1 MDKPFPNTIRALLI
15 SIAISAVF
23 LAPILMRV
31 SSPVFDVLEQKTR
44 DLRFQLRGP
53 IPPSGEVAIVAIDDR
68 SIEAVGR
75 WPWPRFVMGE
85 LINIIAAGGP
95 KAIGIDLLFSEPEA
109 NPELTKVR
117 ELMAAYEGLGLL
129 TDDMRSQAFFEEM
142 VEALETA
149 DNDAYLAE
157 AVRNAG
163 NVALP
168 VVFTAGGP
176 PAGSEAPAFMEK
188 GVFAGRGAQ
197 KAPRNIPDYDHALL
211 PIDQLGEAA
220 ERLGFVNV
228 FPDPDGVV
236 RRIRT
241 WVPYSGKSYAS
252 LAARLA
258 GAGDSKGGRPGMPAD
273 FHLNYYGPHGV
284 IPTGSIVDV
293 LTGAV
298 PPETFRGKRV
308 LIGGAAVGLGDH
320 YPAPFASY
328 FWGVEIHATAID
340 NLLTGRYL
348 RRPEW
353 LRYADAALL
362 LILGLTLGLT
372 LPRLPIHCCFPFAA
386 FLIFLF
392 MMFGQYLFSAHRLLV
407 LWVYPI
413 SAAVLIS
420 IAIFWMRYATEGRE
434 KRLLKAAFQQYM
446 SAPVVER
453 VLRHPEQLAL
463 GGEKKTLSVLF
474 ADIREFTLM
483 AEMMD
488 PEVLVK
494 FMNRYLTAMTDVIL
508 DNGGTL
514 DKYIGDAIMA
524 VFGAPEDQQ
533 DHAPRACRAAR
544 QMIDTLYRER
554 QRWKAEGFP
563 EIRIGVG
570 VNTGPMAVG
579 NMGSERRFDYTV
591 MGDNVN
597 LGSRL
602 EGLSKV
608 YGVKI
613 VVSEFTRAA
622 VGEAFAF
629 RELDFV
635 QVKGREKPVRV
646 FELLTVNEQAVDGFA
661 FAAPFEKGLAAY
673 RNRQW
678 DDAVRHF
685 ETVCR
690 MKPAD
695 APSDYFIE
703 KCREFKTTP
712 PPDGW
717 DGVSV
722 ALRK

>member
-1 MDKPFPNTIRALLI
+1 MAPSFSNTVRAMAI
-15 SIAISAVF
+15 AAAISAVF
-23 LAPILMRV
+23 LI
-31 SSPVFDVLEQKTR
+31 PVLTGASLSVVEGVERKTR
-44 DLRFQLRGP
+44 DLRFRFRGP
-53 IPPSGEVAIVAIDDR
+53 ISPSGEVVIVAIDDR
-68 SIEAVGR
+68 SIKAVGR

-85 LINIIAAGGP
+85 LIHIIAAGGP
-95 KAIGIDLLFSEPEA
+95 KAIGIDLLFSEPET
-109 NPELTKVR
+109 NPELGKVR
-117 ELMAAYEGLGLL
+117 ELMSAYQGLGLL
-129 TDDMRSQAFFEEM
+129 TDDMRSQAFFGEM

-163 NVALP
+163 NVVLP

-188 GVFAGRGAQ
+188 GVFAGRGVQ
-197 KAPRNIPDYDHALL
+197 KAPRNIPEYDRVLL
-211 PIDQLGEAA
+211 PIDRLGEAA
-220 ERLGFVNV
+220 NRLGFVNV
-228 FPDPDGVV
+228 FPDPDGAV

-241 WVPYSGKSYAS
+241 LVPYSGESYAS

-258 GAGDSKGGRPGMPAD
+258 DAGAPGGDVPGMPAD

-298 PPETFRGKRV
+298 PPETFRDKRV
-308 LIGGAAVGLGDH
+308 LIGGAAMGLGDH

-348 RRPEW
+348 RRPDG
-353 LRYADAALL
+353 LRYLDAVLL
-362 LILGLTLGLT
+362 LILGLILGLT

-392 MMFGQYLFSAHRLLV
+392 AMFGQYLFSAHRLLV

-434 KRLLKAAFQQYM
+434 KRILKTAFQQYL
-446 SAPVVER
+446 SAPVVDR

-488 PEVLVK
+488 PEALVK

-524 VFGAPEDQQ
+524 VFGAPEDQP

-554 QRWKAEGFP
+554 RQWKTEGFP

-635 QVKGREKPVRV
+635 RVKGREKPVRI
-646 FELLTVNEQAVDGFA
+646 FELLTGDEQASVDFA
-661 FAAPFEKGLAAY
+661 FAEPFEEGLAAY
-673 RNRQW
+673 RGRQW
-678 DDAVRHF
+678 DDAIRLF
-685 ETVCR
+685 ETARR

-703 KCREFKTTP
+703 RCREFKTTP

>member
-1 MDKPFPNTIRALLI
+1 MTPSSSNNLRGVA
-15 SIAISAVF
+15 IAAAIIAVF
-23 LAPILMRV
+23 LI
-31 SSPVFDVLEQKTR
+31 PVLTGASIPFMDALERKTH
-44 DLRFQLRGP
+44 DFRFQLRGP
-53 IPPSGEVAIVAIDDR
+53 IPPSGQVVIVAIDDR
-68 SIEAVGR
+68 SLDAIGR

-85 LINIIAAGGP
+85 LIHILAAGGP
-95 KAIGIDLLFSEPEA
+95 EAIGIDLLFSETEA
-109 NPELTKVR
+109 SPELAKVR
-117 ELMAAYEGLGLL
+117 DLMTAYQGLGLL
-129 TDDMRSQAFFEEM
+129 TGDMRSQAFFEEM

-157 AVRNAG
+157 ALRNAG
-163 NVALP
+163 NGVLAM
-168 VVFTAGGP
+168 VFTAGGP
-176 PAGSEAPAFMEK
+176 PAGTGEPAFMEK
-188 GVFAGRGAQ
+188 GVFAGKGGR
-197 KAPRNIPDYDHALL
+197 KFPPHLPEYDRVLL
-211 PIDQLGEAA
+211 PIDRLGAAA

-228 FPDPDGVV
+228 FPDPDGAV

-241 WVPYSGKSYAS
+241 VIPYRETPYAS
-252 LAARLA
+252 LSAQLARAGPPQKDDPELPAA
-258 GAGDSKGGRPGMPAD
+258 
-273 FHLNYYGPHGV
+273 FHLNYYGPYGA
-284 IPTGSIVDV
+284 IPTYSIVDV

-298 PPETFRGKRV
+298 PPETFQDKRV

-328 FWGVEIHATAID
+328 FWGVEIHATAIE

-353 LRYADAALL
+353 LKYGDAAILI
-362 LILGLTLGLT
+362 ILGLVLGLT

-386 FLIFLF
+386 CLIFLLLVI
-392 MMFGQYLFSAHRLLV
+392 GQYLFAVHRLLM
-407 LWVYPI
+407 LWVYPV
-413 SAAVLIS
+413 SGAGLIS

-434 KRLLKAAFQQYM
+434 KRLLKAAFQQYL

-494 FMNRYLTAMTDVIL
+494 FMNRYLTAMTDVVL

-524 VFGAPEDQQ
+524 VFGAPEDQP
-533 DHAPRACRAAR
+533 DHAHRACRASR
-544 QMIDTLYRER
+544 QMIDILYQERRQWTL
-554 QRWKAEGFP
+554 EGFP

-570 VNTGPMAVG
+570 VNTGTMAVG
-579 NMGSERRFDYTV
+579 NMGSDRRFDYTV

-602 EGLSKV
+602 EGLSKI

-613 VVSEFTRAA
+613 VASEFTRAA
-622 VGEAFAF
+622 VADGFAF
-629 RELDFV
+629 RELDLV
-635 QVKGREKPVRV
+635 RVKGRENPVRIY
-646 FELLTVNEQAVDGFA
+646 ELLTSDNATECDFSFV
-661 FAAPFEKGLAAY
+661 APFEKGLAAY

-678 DDAVRHF
+678 DDAIHHF
-685 ETVCR
+685 EAVCR
-690 MKPAD
+690 LKPDDTPAV
-695 APSDYFIE
+695 YFIDR
-703 KCREFKTTP
+703 CREFKAAAP
-712 PPDGW
+712 PAGW

-722 ALRK
+722 AMRK